1 MIIAQLSDPHIA
13 ELSCEFQGLY
23 DTAGKL
29 RLAIDRLNKL
39 TPRPD
44 IAMMTGDLVNT
55 GTAGEYAILKEI
67 LEGAEVPIF
76 LGIGNHDNRD
86 EFQKQFSDL
95 AYLTHDDFIQ
105 YVVEMEDLRLIML
118 DTNIPGKPQGILC
131 EERLQWLDEKLAEKS
146 DIPTIIF
153 MHHPPI
159 ETGIQSMDAMGL
171 MNKQGFEAVVARH
184 DNVIRICC
192 GHLHRTISS
201 TFGGRQVLVCP
212 STSHKVML
220 DLTDDKRLATTNEPS
235 EMQLHLWTGKHL
247 TTHNIFTAPHD
258 IMWEL
263 EGDLY

>member
-13 ELSCEFQGLY
+13 DLSCEFQGLY

-29 RLAIDRLNKL
+29 RLAVERLNSL

-44 IAMMTGDLVNT
+44 IAMMTGDLVNS

-67 LEGAEVPIF
+67 LEASEVPLY

-86 EFQKQFSDL
+86 EFLRQFSDL
-95 AYLTHDDFIQ
+95 SYLRHDDFIQ

-118 DTNIPGKPQGILC
+118 DINVPGKPQGILC
-131 EERLQWLDEKLAEKS
+131 EERLNWLEERLAEKS
-146 DIPTIIF
+146 DTPTVIF

-159 ETGIQSMDAMGL
+159 ETGIQAMDEMGL
-171 MNKQGFEAVVARH
+171 LNKDAFEVVVSKY
-184 DNVIRICC
+184 DNIIRICC
-192 GHLHRTISS
+192 GHLHRNIMG
-201 TFGGRQVLVCP
+201 TFGGREVQVCA

-220 DLTDDKRLATTNEPS
+220 DLTNDKRLATTNEPS

-247 TTHNIFTAPHD
+247 VTHNIFTAPHD

-263 EGDLY
+263 EGELY

>member
-13 ELSCEFQGLY
+13 DLACEFQGLY

-29 RLAIDRLNKL
+29 RLAIETMNGLS
-39 TPRPD
+39 PRPN
-44 IAMMTGDLVNT
+44 IAVMTGDLVNT

-67 LEGAEVPIF
+67 LESSEVPIY
-76 LGIGNHDNRD
+76 LGIGNHDNRE
-86 EFQKQFSDL
+86 EFLKQFSDL
-95 AYLTHDDFIQ
+95 AYLKDDDFIH
-105 YVVEMEDLRLIML
+105 YVVEMENLRMIML

-131 EERLQWLDEKLAEKS
+131 EERLKWLDDKLAEKP
-146 DIPTIIF
+146 DTPTVIF

-159 ETGIQSMDAMGL
+159 ETGIQAMDEMGL
-171 MNKQGFEAVVARH
+171 MNKPGFEAVVAKY
-184 DNVIRICC
+184 DNIIHICC
-192 GHLHRTISS
+192 GHLHRNITGV
-201 TFGGRQVLVCP
+201 FGGRRVQVCA

-235 EMQLHLWTGKHL
+235 EMQLHLWTGKTL
-247 TTHNIFTAPHD
+247 ITHNIFTAPHD